1 MDRKISKEVQRK
13 EQRKQF
19 IRIGTA
25 VGGFIVLIVVVISML
40 QTSLKRKDLNISTV
54 DKGVIEVSVSASGKV
69 IPAFEEIIN
78 SPINSRIVEVYKR
91 GGDSVDVG
99 TPILKLDLHHCRSG
113 AGKPACRFRL

>member
-69 IPAFEEIIN
+69 IPAFG
-78 SPINSRIVEVYKR
+78 R
-91 GGDSVDVG
+91 
-99 TPILKLDLHHCRSG
+99 CRHAYPETG
-113 AGKPACRFRL
+113 FAERRDGV

>member
-1 MDRKISKEVQRK
+1 MDREISKEVQRK

-54 DKGVIEVSVSASGKV
+54 DKG
-69 IPAFEEIIN
+69 
-78 SPINSRIVEVYKR
+78 
-91 GGDSVDVG
+91 D
-99 TPILKLDLHHCRSG
+99 RSFG
-113 AGKPACRFRL
+113 QCVWQSDPRV

>member
-1 MDRKISKEVQRK
+1 MDREISKEVQRK

-54 DKGVIEVSVSASGKV
+54 DKGVIEVSYPHYLYGCQR
-69 IPAFEEIIN
+69 N
-78 SPINSRIVEVYKR
+78 
-91 GGDSVDVG
+91 GGSIGIDG
-99 TPILKLDLHHCRSG
+99 
-113 AGKPACRFRL
+113 